1 MRRRKNVLLPYRPTR
16 HTVMISGNSAM
27 CFNTWDDF
35 LVEWEEYDPVEHI
48 VVRYDI
54 QLQEPEI
61 YDDEPVNDVEYRD
74 GSLSISVYVLNQCE
88 GILQEMWIEQIWKK
102 DMKRIT
108 KFLGDAL
115 DVVINGLWGD
125 LKK

>member
-16 HTVMISGNSAM
+16 HTVMIFGNSVM
-27 CFNTWDDF
+27 CFNTWVDF
-35 LVEWEEYDPVEHI
+35 MVEWQEYDSEEHI
-48 VVRYDI
+48 VVGFDI

-61 YDDEPVNDVEYRD
+61 YDDEPLEDVEYRD
-74 GSLSISVYVLNQCE
+74 GSLSISIYVLNQCE
-88 GILQEMWIEQIWKK
+88 GLLQEMWIEQIWKK

-125 LKK
+125 FFC